1 MPVPVNPNFDEGP
14 VALVGR
20 LTNRPLLNY
29 LIKLGSDAAI
39 SVVEAL
45 QRLWSA
51 MAPEEKPL
59 GLRSLCKVVLDS
71 PPAEEICKRELI
83 QTISD
88 ATSIGPKER
97 VAVFLLAAKAAVD
110 CNKKSE
116 IDSIL
121 AVMDKVM
128 KDTGDLA
135 NQKYLGVI
143 EKLCKYVIMK
153 KYYTADPIID
163 LQSQPEL
170 HIRADMQFKT
180 SLQELISSNLNV
192 FEAEESAL
200 DRELLVFVPKILEFF
215 YFKCQ
220 LYIGKVET
228 KIVLDLLEKIRA
240 VLSKGGQH
248 SNHERE
254 FVMSIA
260 NILNCASY
268 PVPVRN
274 YILTRESTIQMIIQ
288 DILYTG
294 NFVSNQLTKI
304 DISEEIEFL
313 RGMNAMEDRIDLS
326 GLIVSPTYDEL
337 RKMDQASFYRY
348 ELTRYVFSLPTPPRV
363 AEEKTAEKQP
373 ERNQEK
379 LPNISNV
386 NLLLDAW
393 KKHNPGVTINGV
405 DNPND
410 SRMSQGGKEKRSS
423 SRRINKT
430 FEGNEQGESSIN
442 PSLPIA
448 ANNTKEDE
456 NLVALLTWL
465 NLVSSY
471 FTRNQVHRELL
482 SLRVLTML
490 VGNFCTQ
497 RQHRAV
503 LKNIYQPK
511 LIEMLIELKAFRFC
525 RDVQFL
531 AFTALTS
538 IPSEYVEQRVEISRV
553 LAMVMEVIKLRSKH
567 IEGFHQRA
575 MATLADKATTF
586 RCEDNVEQLMYAFR
600 LIFEFLSKDEFLD
613 ETYRL
618 LFALIQNF
626 DSNFILTQEC
636 IFYLPK
642 DSQWPA
648 YEATSI
654 KPARAIYLDAE
665 YKDILQPNCHITE
678 GEHLAFR
685 AAAPKGMGDGRG
697 PRDHQKG
704 LHTSMDQLNK
714 SAISKKGFQNELVQT
729 ERLPSGTP
737 AAASERVFVEVPL
750 EGVVIKDRDVTISF
764 WFNVPGRL
772 F

>member
-1 MPVPVNPNFDEGP
+1 MPVPVDSAKLDEGP
-14 VALVGR
+14 VVLVG
-20 LTNRPLLNY
+20 LLASRPLLNY
-29 LIKLGSDAAI
+29 LMKLGSDAAV

-45 QRLWSA
+45 QRLWA
-51 MAPEEKPL
+51 VMIPEEKPL
-59 GLRSLCKVVLDS
+59 ALRSLCKVVLDS

-88 ATSIGPKER
+88 ASSIGPHER

-121 AVMDKVM
+121 TVLDKFM
-128 KDTGDLA
+128 KDSGESSDL
-135 NQKYLGVI
+135 KYLAII
-143 EKLCKYVIMK
+143 EKLSKYVIMK
-153 KYYTADPIID
+153 KYYTAEPIID

-170 HIRADMQFKT
+170 HIKADIQFKT
-180 SLQELISSNLNV
+180 SLQELVSSNLNV
-192 FEAEESAL
+192 FEAEQSVL
-200 DRELLVFVPKILEFF
+200 DKDILVFVPKLLEFF

-220 LYIGKVET
+220 LFIGKVET
-228 KIVLDLLEKIRA
+228 KIVLDLLEKIRS
-240 VLSKGGQH
+240 VLSKGALN

-260 NILNCASY
+260 NVLNYASY

-274 YILTRESTIQMIIQ
+274 YILTRESTIKMIVQ

-304 DISEEIEFL
+304 DISEEVESL
-313 RGMNAMEDRIDLS
+313 RGMNALEDRIDLS

-337 RKMDQASFYRY
+337 RKMDPASFYRY

-363 AEEKTAEKQP
+363 AEEKTADKQP
-373 ERNQEK
+373 DRNQDK
-379 LPNISNV
+379 LPNINNV

-393 KKHNPGVTINGV
+393 KKHNPGVTIYGV
-405 DNPND
+405 ENLND
-410 SRMSQGGKEKRSS
+410 SRMSHGGKEKRNS

-430 FEGNEQGESSIN
+430 GEANELGDTSTN
-442 PSLPIA
+442 PGGVPIPA
-448 ANNTKEDE
+448 TNTKEDE
-456 NLVALLTWL
+456 NHVTLLTWL

-471 FTRNQVHRELL
+471 FTKNQVHRELL

-490 VGNFCTQ
+490 IGNFCIQ

-503 LKNIYQPK
+503 LKSIYQPK

-586 RCEDNVEQLMYAFR
+586 RCEDNVEQLLYAFR

-618 LFALIQNF
+618 LFTLIQNF
-626 DSNFILTQEC
+626 DSKL
-636 IFYLPK
+636 
-642 DSQWPA
+642 
-648 YEATSI
+648 
-654 KPARAIYLDAE
+654 
-665 YKDILQPNCHITE
+665 
-678 GEHLAFR
+678 G
-685 AAAPKGMGDGRG
+685 
-697 PRDHQKG
+697 
-704 LHTSMDQLNK
+704 
-714 SAISKKGFQNELVQT
+714 
-729 ERLPSGTP
+729 
-737 AAASERVFVEVPL
+737 
-750 EGVVIKDRDVTISF
+750 
-764 WFNVPGRL
+764 
-772 F
+772 